1 MTEQELIAQYGA
13 EKVEAAKEKFKTLTI
28 QSDIIF
34 YHVMRNKTLCEKLL
48 RLILKKDIHIQES
61 DPQSTLANHL
71 ESKTVRLDVLAT
83 DDEGNHYDI
92 EMQMTSGDHIPKRMR
107 MYQQAIDSH
116 FFESGEKYKDATE
129 TIIIFI
135 CKNDP
140 MGFGL
145 AQYTFQNLCLENPN
159 IKLNDGTLKIVEVAS
174 LWRRAEDKALR
185 HFLKYVND
193 GEVSD
198 NFTEDVDM
206 YVTGL
211 KCDEAVKGNCFSWLL
226 RLEDEKEIGIQ
237 QGIQQGRQEGRMEGR
252 METARNMKAKN
263 CDVSFIAEI
272 TGLKREEI
280 EKL

>member
-71 ESKTVRLDVLAT
+71 ESKTVRLDVLAM

-116 FFESGEKYKDATE
+116 FFGKGEKYKNATE

-135 CKNDP
+135 CENDP

-145 AQYTFQNLCLENPN
+145 PQYTFQNLCLENPD

-174 LWRRAEDKALR
+174 LWYKAEDEALKC
-185 HFLKYVND
+185 FLRYVD
-193 GEVSD
+193 EGKVSD
-198 NFTEDVDM
+198 AFTEDVHM
-206 YVTGL
+206 CVTGL
-211 KCDEAVKGNCFSWLL
+211 KCDEVVKGDCYSWIL
-226 RLEDEKEIGIQ
+226 RLQDEKEIGIQ
-237 QGIQQGRQEGRMEGR
+237 EGIQEGIQRGILTM
-252 METARNMKAKN
+252 ARNMKAEGF
-263 CDVSFIAEI
+263 DSLLISRI
-272 TGLKREEI
+272 TGLKSEEI